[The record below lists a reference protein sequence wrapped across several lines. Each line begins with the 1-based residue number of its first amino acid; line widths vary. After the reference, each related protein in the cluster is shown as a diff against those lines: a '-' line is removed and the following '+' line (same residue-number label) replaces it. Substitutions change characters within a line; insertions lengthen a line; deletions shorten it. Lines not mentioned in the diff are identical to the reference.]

1 LSKENTLDEHLL
13 IQKYFS
19 DIGSAY
25 LAERNVEVS
34 VGDDSSILNLNSDL
48 QYVNSI
54 DTSIEDIH
62 FLNSMSPRDIAY
74 RSCAVALS
82 DLAACGANP
91 SWYSIALTF
100 PEVEDIWLE
109 NFSLGLKDFS
119 DEYKIPLVGGDTTKG
134 KLSVTVQVMGE
145 VEKEKALLR
154 SGARENDLI
163 YVSGIIGDAFLQLR
177 ELQKSQNQDT
187 GFDAYLH
194 PKAQI
199 ALGLELIDIANSAI
213 DISDGLIQDLNLIC
227 KSSDVGAKVY
237 LSMIPTSVEDKT
249 LELINS
255 GDDYQICFT
264 ASEINSTK
272 IKHISERLGVPIT
285 EIGKIT
291 NSKELILLDY
301 EGNKMEL
308 GSGYSHF

>member
-1 LSKENTLDEHLL
+1 MDEHLL

-25 LAERNVEVS
+25 LAERNVELS
-34 VGDDSSILNLNSDL
+34 VGDDAAVLNLNPDT
-48 QYVNSI
+48 QYINSI

-62 FLNSMSPRDIAY
+62 FLSFISPRDIAY
-74 RSCAVALS
+74 RSCAIALS

-100 PEVEDIWLE
+100 PKADHLWLDD
-109 NFSLGLKDFS
+109 FSTGLNDFS

-134 KLSVTVQVMGE
+134 KLTVTVQVMGE
-145 VEKEKALLR
+145 VEKGKALLR
-154 SGARENDLI
+154 SGAKENDLI
-163 YVSGIIGDAFLQLR
+163 YVSGVIGDAFLQLK
-177 ELQKSQNQDT
+177 ELKKLQNQDT
-187 GFDAYLH
+187 DFDAYLH

-199 ALGLELIDIANSAI
+199 ELGLELVDIASSAI
-213 DISDGLIQDLNLIC
+213 DISDGLIQDLNLVC
-227 KSSDVGAKVY
+227 KSSDVGADVH
-237 LSMIPTSVEDKT
+237 LSMIPTSVENKT

-264 ASEINSTK
+264 ASEDKSAKVNN
-272 IKHISERLGVPIT
+272 ISERLGVPIT

-291 NSKELILLDY
+291 NTRELTLIDH
-301 EGNKMEL
+301 EGNKMDLE
-308 GSGYSHF
+308 SGYSHF

>member
-1 LSKENTLDEHLL
+1 MDEHLL

-48 QYVNSI
+48 QYINSL

-100 PEVEDIWLE
+100 PKVEKSWLE

-119 DEYKIPLVGGDTTKG
+119 NEYKIPLVGGDTTKG

-145 VEKEKALLR
+145 VQKGKALLR
-154 SGARENDLI
+154 
-163 YVSGIIGDAFLQLR
+163 AFLQLR

-227 KSSDVGAKVY
+227 KSSDVGAKVH
-237 LSMIPTSVEDKT
+237 LSMIPTSVKDKT

-264 ASEINSTK
+264 ASQDKSIEINY
-272 IKHISERLGVPIT
+272 ISERLGVPIT

-291 NSKELILLDY
+291 NSKELILLDH
-301 EGNKMEL
+301 EGNKMDL

>member
-1 LSKENTLDEHLL
+1 MDEHLL

-48 QYVNSI
+48 QYINSL

-100 PEVEDIWLE
+100 PKVEKSWLE

-119 DEYKIPLVGGDTTKG
+119 NEYKIPLVGGDTTKG

-154 SGARENDLI
+154 SGAKENDLI

-264 ASEINSTK
+264 ASENNSTK

>member
-1 LSKENTLDEHLL
+1 MDEHLL

-154 SGARENDLI
+154 SGAKENDLI

-308 GSGYSHF
+308 GLGYSHF

>member
-1 LSKENTLDEHLL
+1 MDEHLL

-154 SGARENDLI
+154 SGAKENDLI

-237 LSMIPTSVEDKT
+237 LSMIPTSVEEKT
-249 LELINS
+249 LDLINS

-308 GSGYSHF
+308 GSGYSPF

>member
-1 LSKENTLDEHLL
+1 MDEHLL

-154 SGARENDLI
+154 SGARDNDLI

-264 ASEINSTK
+264 ASENNSTK

>member
-1 LSKENTLDEHLL
+1 MDEHLL

-154 SGARENDLI
+154 SGAKENDLI

>member
-1 LSKENTLDEHLL
+1 MSKENTLDEHLL

-48 QYVNSI
+48 QYINSI

-82 DLAACGANP
+82 DLAACGASP

-100 PEVEDIWLE
+100 PKVEKSWLE

-119 DEYKIPLVGGDTTKG
+119 NEYKIPLVGGDTTKG

-145 VEKEKALLR
+145 VQKGKALLR
-154 SGARENDLI
+154 SGAKENDLI

-264 ASEINSTK
+264 ASENNSSK
-272 IKHISERLGVPIT
+272 IKHISERLGLPIT

-291 NSKELILLDY
+291 NSKELILLDH
-301 EGNKMEL
+301 EGNKMDL

>member
-1 LSKENTLDEHLL
+1 MDEHLL

-25 LAERNVEVS
+25 LAERNVELS
-34 VGDDSSILNLNSDL
+34 VGDDAAVLNLNPDT
-48 QYVNSI
+48 QYINSI

-62 FLNSMSPRDIAY
+62 FLNSISPRDIAY
-74 RSCAVALS
+74 RSCAIALS

-100 PEVEDIWLE
+100 PKADHLWLE
-109 NFSLGLKDFS
+109 DFSSGLNDFS

-145 VEKEKALLR
+145 VEKGKALLR
-154 SGARENDLI
+154 SGAKENDLI
-163 YVSGIIGDAFLQLR
+163 YVSGVIGDAFLQLK
-177 ELQKSQNQDT
+177 ELQKLQNQDT

-199 ALGLELIDIANSAI
+199 KLGLELVDIASSAI

-227 KSSDVGAKVY
+227 KSSDVGADVH
-237 LSMIPTSVEDKT
+237 LSMIPTSVENKT

-264 ASEINSTK
+264 ASEDKSVKVNN
-272 IKHISERLGVPIT
+272 ISERLGVPIT

-291 NSKELILLDY
+291 NTKELTLFDH
-301 EGNKMEL
+301 EGNKMDLE
-308 GSGYSHF
+308 SGYSHF

>member
-1 LSKENTLDEHLL
+1 LDEHLL

-48 QYVNSI
+48 QYINSL

-100 PEVEDIWLE
+100 PKVEKSWLE

-154 SGARENDLI
+154 SGAKENDLI
-163 YVSGIIGDAFLQLR
+163 YVSGVIGDAFLQLR

-264 ASEINSTK
+264 ASENNSTK

>member
-1 LSKENTLDEHLL
+1 MDEHLL

-48 QYVNSI
+48 QYINSL

-100 PEVEDIWLE
+100 PKVEKSWLE

-119 DEYKIPLVGGDTTKG
+119 NEYKIPLVGGDTTKG

-145 VEKEKALLR
+145 VQKGKALLR
-154 SGARENDLI
+154 SGAKENDLI

-199 ALGLELIDIANSAI
+199 A
-213 DISDGLIQDLNLIC
+213 
-227 KSSDVGAKVY
+227 
-237 LSMIPTSVEDKT
+237 
-249 LELINS
+249 
-255 GDDYQICFT
+255 
-264 ASEINSTK
+264 
-272 IKHISERLGVPIT
+272 
-285 EIGKIT
+285 
-291 NSKELILLDY
+291 
-301 EGNKMEL
+301 
-308 GSGYSHF
+308 

>member
-1 LSKENTLDEHLL
+1 MDEHLL

-48 QYVNSI
+48 QYINSL

-100 PEVEDIWLE
+100 PRVDKSWLE

-119 DEYKIPLVGGDTTKG
+119 NEYKIPLVGGDTTKG

-264 ASEINSTK
+264 ASENNSTK

>member
-1 LSKENTLDEHLL
+1 MSKENTLDEHLL

-25 LAERNVEVS
+25 LAERNVELS
-34 VGDDSSILNLNSDL
+34 VGDDAAVLNLNPDT
-48 QYVNSI
+48 QYINSI
-54 DTSIEDIH
+54 DTSIEDTH
-62 FLNSMSPRDIAY
+62 FLNFISPRDIAY
-74 RSCAVALS
+74 RSCVIALS

-100 PEVEDIWLE
+100 PKADHLWLE
-109 NFSLGLKDFS
+109 DFSSGLNDFS

-134 KLSVTVQVMGE
+134 KLTVTVQVMGE
-145 VEKEKALLR
+145 VEKGKALLR
-154 SGARENDLI
+154 SGAKENDLI
-163 YVSGIIGDAFLQLR
+163 YVSGVIGDAFLQLK
-177 ELQKSQNQDT
+177 ELQKSQNKDAD
-187 GFDAYLH
+187 FDAYLH

-199 ALGLELIDIANSAI
+199 KLGLELVDIASSAI

-227 KSSDVGAKVY
+227 KSSDVGADVH
-237 LSMIPTSVEDKT
+237 LSMVPTSVENKT

-264 ASEINSTK
+264 ASEDKSAKVNN
-272 IKHISERLGVPIT
+272 ISERLGVPIT

-291 NSKELILLDY
+291 NTRELTLFDH
-301 EGNKMEL
+301 EGNKMDL

>member
-1 LSKENTLDEHLL
+1 MDEHLL

-154 SGARENDLI
+154 SGAKENDLI

-264 ASEINSTK
+264 ASENNSTK

-291 NSKELILLDY
+291 NSKELILLDH
-301 EGNKMEL
+301 EGNKMDL

>member
-1 LSKENTLDEHLL
+1 MDEHLL

-154 SGARENDLI
+154 SGAKENDLI

-264 ASEINSTK
+264 ASAINSTK
-272 IKHISERLGVPIT
+272 IKYISERLGVPIT

>member
-1 LSKENTLDEHLL
+1 MDEHLL

-154 SGARENDLI
+154 SGAKENDLI

-249 LELINS
+249 LELVNS

>member
-1 LSKENTLDEHLL
+1 MDEHLL

-213 DISDGLIQDLNLIC
+213 DICLL
-227 KSSDVGAKVY
+227 Y
-237 LSMIPTSVEDKT
+237 TS
-249 LELINS
+249 
-255 GDDYQICFT
+255 
-264 ASEINSTK
+264 
-272 IKHISERLGVPIT
+272 
-285 EIGKIT
+285 
-291 NSKELILLDY
+291 
-301 EGNKMEL
+301 
-308 GSGYSHF
+308 

>member
-1 LSKENTLDEHLL
+1 MDEHLL

-154 SGARENDLI
+154 SGAKENDLI

-291 NSKELILLDY
+291 NSKELILLDH
-301 EGNKMEL
+301 EGNKMDL

>member
-1 LSKENTLDEHLL
+1 MDEHLL

-119 DEYKIPLVGGDTTKG
+119 DEYKIPLVGGDTTQG

-154 SGARENDLI
+154 SGAKENDLI

>member
-1 LSKENTLDEHLL
+1 MDEHLL

-34 VGDDSSILNLNSDL
+34 VGDDSSVLNLNSDL
-48 QYVNSI
+48 QYINSL

-100 PEVEDIWLE
+100 PKVEKSWLE

-119 DEYKIPLVGGDTTKG
+119 NEYKIPLVGGDTTKG

-145 VEKEKALLR
+145 VQKGKALLR
-154 SGARENDLI
+154 SGAKENDLI

-227 KSSDVGAKVY
+227 NSSDVGAKVF
-237 LSMIPTSVEDKT
+237 LSMIPTSIKDKT

-264 ASEINSTK
+264 ASENNSTK

>member
-1 LSKENTLDEHLL
+1 MDEHLL

-291 NSKELILLDY
+291 NSKELILLDH

>member
-1 LSKENTLDEHLL
+1 MDEHLL

-25 LAERNVEVS
+25 LAERNVELS
-34 VGDDSSILNLNSDL
+34 VGDDAAVLNLNPDT
-48 QYVNSI
+48 QYINSI

-62 FLNSMSPRDIAY
+62 FLNSISPRDIAY
-74 RSCAVALS
+74 RSCAIALS

-100 PEVEDIWLE
+100 PKADHLWLE
-109 NFSLGLKDFS
+109 DFSSGLNDFS

-145 VEKEKALLR
+145 VEKGKALLR
-154 SGARENDLI
+154 SGAKENDLI
-163 YVSGIIGDAFLQLR
+163 YVSGVIGDAFLQLK
-177 ELQKSQNQDT
+177 ELQKSQNKDA

-199 ALGLELIDIANSAI
+199 KLGLELVDIASSAI
-213 DISDGLIQDLNLIC
+213 DISDGLIQDLNLVC
-227 KSSDVGAKVY
+227 KSSDVGADVH
-237 LSMIPTSVEDKT
+237 LSMIPTSVENKT

-264 ASEINSTK
+264 ASEDKSAKVNN
-272 IKHISERLGVPIT
+272 ISERLGVPIT

-291 NSKELILLDY
+291 NTKELTLFDH
-301 EGNKMEL
+301 EGNKMDLE
-308 GSGYSHF
+308 SGYSHF

>member
-1 LSKENTLDEHLL
+1 LDEHLL

-109 NFSLGLKDFS
+109 NFSLGLKDIS
-119 DEYKIPLVGGDTTKG
+119 DEYKIPLIGGDTTKG

-154 SGARENDLI
+154 SGAKENDLI

-264 ASEINSTK
+264 ASENNSTK

>member
-1 LSKENTLDEHLL
+1 MSKENTLDEHLL

-25 LAERNVEVS
+25 LAERNVELS
-34 VGDDSSILNLNSDL
+34 VGDDAAILNLNPDT
-48 QYVNSI
+48 QYINSI
-54 DTSIEDIH
+54 DTSIEDTH
-62 FLNSMSPRDIAY
+62 FLNFISPRDIAY
-74 RSCAVALS
+74 RSCVIALS

-100 PEVEDIWLE
+100 PKADHLWLE
-109 NFSLGLKDFS
+109 DFSSGLNDFS

-134 KLSVTVQVMGE
+134 KLTVTVQVMGE
-145 VEKEKALLR
+145 VEKGKALLR
-154 SGARENDLI
+154 SGAKENDLI
-163 YVSGIIGDAFLQLR
+163 YVSGVIGDAFLQLK
-177 ELQKSQNQDT
+177 ELKKLQNQDT

-199 ALGLELIDIANSAI
+199 ELGLELVDIASSAI
-213 DISDGLIQDLNLIC
+213 DISDGLIQDLNLVC
-227 KSSDVGAKVY
+227 KSSDVGADVH
-237 LSMIPTSVEDKT
+237 LSMIPTSVENKT

-264 ASEINSTK
+264 ASEDKSAKVNN
-272 IKHISERLGVPIT
+272 ISERLGVPIT

-291 NSKELILLDY
+291 NTRELTLFDH
-301 EGNKMEL
+301 EGNKMDLE
-308 GSGYSHF
+308 SGYSHF

>member
-1 LSKENTLDEHLL
+1 MSKENTLDEHLL

-154 SGARENDLI
+154 SGARDNDLI

-264 ASEINSTK
+264 ASENNSTK

>member
-1 LSKENTLDEHLL
+1 MSKENTLDEHLL

-154 SGARENDLI
+154 SGAKENDLI

>member
-1 LSKENTLDEHLL
+1 MDEHLL

-25 LAERNVEVS
+25 LAERNVELS
-34 VGDDSSILNLNSDL
+34 VGDDAAILNLNPDT
-48 QYVNSI
+48 QYINSI

-62 FLNSMSPRDIAY
+62 FLSFISPRDIAY
-74 RSCAVALS
+74 RSCAIALS

-100 PEVEDIWLE
+100 PKADHLWLE
-109 NFSLGLKDFS
+109 DFSSGLNDFS

-134 KLSVTVQVMGE
+134 KLTVTVQVMGE
-145 VEKEKALLR
+145 VEKGKALLR
-154 SGARENDLI
+154 SGAKENDLI
-163 YVSGIIGDAFLQLR
+163 YVSGVIGDAFLQLK
-177 ELQKSQNQDT
+177 ELKKLQNQDT

-199 ALGLELIDIANSAI
+199 ELGLELVDIASSAI
-213 DISDGLIQDLNLIC
+213 DISDGLIQDLNLVC
-227 KSSDVGAKVY
+227 KSSDVGADVH
-237 LSMIPTSVEDKT
+237 LSMIPTSVENKT

-264 ASEINSTK
+264 ASVDKSAKVNN
-272 IKHISERLGVPIT
+272 ISERLGVPIT

-291 NSKELILLDY
+291 NTGELALFDH
-301 EGNKMEL
+301 EGNKMDLE
-308 GSGYSHF
+308 SGYSHF

>member
-1 LSKENTLDEHLL
+1 MDEHLL

-25 LAERNVEVS
+25 LAERNVELS
-34 VGDDSSILNLNSDL
+34 VGDDAAVLNLNPDT
-48 QYVNSI
+48 QYINSI

-62 FLNSMSPRDIAY
+62 FLSFISPRDIAY
-74 RSCAVALS
+74 RSCAIALS

-100 PEVEDIWLE
+100 PKADHLWLE
-109 NFSLGLKDFS
+109 DFSSGLNDFS

-134 KLSVTVQVMGE
+134 KLTVTVQVMGE
-145 VEKEKALLR
+145 VEKGKALLR
-154 SGARENDLI
+154 SGAKENDLI
-163 YVSGIIGDAFLQLR
+163 YVSGVIGDAFLQLK
-177 ELQKSQNQDT
+177 ELKKLQNQDT

-199 ALGLELIDIANSAI
+199 KLGLELIDIASSAI

-227 KSSDVGAKVY
+227 KSSDVGADVH
-237 LSMIPTSVEDKT
+237 LSMIPTSVENKT

-264 ASEINSTK
+264 ASEDKSVKVNN
-272 IKHISERLGVPIT
+272 ISERLGVQIL
-285 EIGKIT
+285 
-291 NSKELILLDY
+291 SLI
-301 EGNKMEL
+301 
-308 GSGYSHF
+308 HI

>member
-1 LSKENTLDEHLL
+1 MDEHLL

-25 LAERNVEVS
+25 LAERNIELS
-34 VGDDSSILNLNSDL
+34 VGDDAAILNLNPDT
-48 QYVNSI
+48 QYINSI

-62 FLNSMSPRDIAY
+62 FLSFISPRDIAY
-74 RSCAVALS
+74 RSCAIALS

-100 PEVEDIWLE
+100 PKADHLWLDD
-109 NFSLGLKDFS
+109 FSTGLNDFS

-134 KLSVTVQVMGE
+134 KLTVTVQVMGE
-145 VEKEKALLR
+145 VEKGKALLR
-154 SGARENDLI
+154 SGAKENDLI
-163 YVSGIIGDAFLQLR
+163 YVSGVIGDAFLQLK
-177 ELQKSQNQDT
+177 ELKKLQNQDT

-199 ALGLELIDIANSAI
+199 ELGLELVDIASSAI
-213 DISDGLIQDLNLIC
+213 DISDGLIQDLNLVC
-227 KSSDVGAKVY
+227 KSSDVGADVH
-237 LSMIPTSVEDKT
+237 LSMIPTSVENKT

-264 ASEINSTK
+264 ASEDKSAKVNNIA
-272 IKHISERLGVPIT
+272 ERLGVPIT

-291 NSKELILLDY
+291 NTRELTLFDH
-301 EGNKMEL
+301 EGNKMDLE
-308 GSGYSHF
+308 SGYSHF

>member
-1 LSKENTLDEHLL
+1 MDEHLL

-25 LAERNVEVS
+25 LAERNVELS
-34 VGDDSSILNLNSDL
+34 VGDDAAVLNLNPDT
-48 QYVNSI
+48 QYINSI

-62 FLNSMSPRDIAY
+62 FLSFISPRDIAY
-74 RSCAVALS
+74 RSCAIALS

-100 PEVEDIWLE
+100 PKADHLWLDD
-109 NFSLGLKDFS
+109 FSTGLNDFS

-145 VEKEKALLR
+145 VEKGKALLR
-154 SGARENDLI
+154 SGAKENDLI
-163 YVSGIIGDAFLQLR
+163 YVSGVIGDAFLQLK
-177 ELQKSQNQDT
+177 ELKKLQNQDT

-199 ALGLELIDIANSAI
+199 KLGLELVDIASSAI

-227 KSSDVGAKVY
+227 KSSDVGADVH
-237 LSMIPTSVEDKT
+237 LSMIPTSVENKT

-264 ASEINSTK
+264 ASEDKSVKVNN
-272 IKHISERLGVPIT
+272 ISERLGVHIT

-291 NSKELILLDY
+291 NTKELTLFDH
-301 EGNKMEL
+301 EGNKMDLE
-308 GSGYSHF
+308 SGYSHF

>member
-1 LSKENTLDEHLL
+1 MDEHLL

-154 SGARENDLI
+154 SGAKENDLI

-187 GFDAYLH
+187 GFHAYLH

-291 NSKELILLDY
+291 KSKELILLDY

>member
-1 LSKENTLDEHLL
+1 MDEHLL

-301 EGNKMEL
+301 EGNKMAL

>member
-1 LSKENTLDEHLL
+1 MDEHLL

-145 VEKEKALLR
+145 VEKGKALLR
-154 SGARENDLI
+154 SGAKENDLI

-308 GSGYSHF
+308 GLGYSHF

>member
-1 LSKENTLDEHLL
+1 MDEHLL

-154 SGARENDLI
+154 SGAKENDLI

-213 DISDGLIQDLNLIC
+213 DISDGFLQDLQHLSEASEIGFNLD
-227 KSSDVGAKVY
+227 KAT
-237 LSMIPTSVEDKT
+237 IPIARGILFQDAVMC
-249 LELINS
+249 
-255 GDDYQICFT
+255 GDDYQILFT
-264 ASEINSTK
+264 IPISKISAAQIEFRRRKMDLHIIGKAIPNKKLLLDNKEINQ
-272 IKHISERLGVPIT
+272 IK
-285 EIGKIT
+285 
-291 NSKELILLDY
+291 
-301 EGNKMEL
+301 
-308 GSGYSHF
+308 GYTHF

>member
-1 LSKENTLDEHLL
+1 MDEHLL

-48 QYVNSI
+48 QYINSL

-100 PEVEDIWLE
+100 PKVEKSWLE

-119 DEYKIPLVGGDTTKG
+119 NEYKIPLVGGDTTKG

-145 VEKEKALLR
+145 VQKGKALLR
-154 SGARENDLI
+154 SGAKENDLI
-163 YVSGIIGDAFLQLR
+163 YVSGVIGDAFLQLR

-227 KSSDVGAKVY
+227 KSSDVGAEVH
-237 LSMIPTSVEDKT
+237 LSMIPTSVKDKT

-264 ASEINSTK
+264 ASEAKSIEINY
-272 IKHISERLGVPIT
+272 ISERLGVPIT

-291 NSKELILLDY
+291 NSKELILLDH
-301 EGNKMEL
+301 EGNKMDL

>member
-1 LSKENTLDEHLL
+1 MDEHLL

-25 LAERNVEVS
+25 LAERNVELS
-34 VGDDSSILNLNSDL
+34 VGDDAAVLNLNPDT
-48 QYVNSI
+48 QYINSI

-62 FLNSMSPRDIAY
+62 FLNFISPRDIAY
-74 RSCAVALS
+74 RSCAIALS

-100 PEVEDIWLE
+100 PKADHLWLE
-109 NFSLGLKDFS
+109 DFSSGLNDFS

-145 VEKEKALLR
+145 VEKGKALLR
-154 SGARENDLI
+154 SGAKENDLI
-163 YVSGIIGDAFLQLR
+163 YVSGVIGDAFLQLK
-177 ELQKSQNQDT
+177 ELQKLQNQDT

-199 ALGLELIDIANSAI
+199 KLGLELVDIASSAI

-227 KSSDVGAKVY
+227 KSSDVGADVH
-237 LSMIPTSVEDKT
+237 LSMIPTPVENKT

-264 ASEINSTK
+264 ASEDKSAKINN
-272 IKHISERLGVPIT
+272 ISERLGVHIT

-291 NSKELILLDY
+291 NTRELTLFDHQ
-301 EGNKMEL
+301 GNKMDFE
-308 GSGYSHF
+308 SGYSHF

>member
-1 LSKENTLDEHLL
+1 MDEHLL

-25 LAERNVEVS
+25 LAERNVELS
-34 VGDDSSILNLNSDL
+34 VGDDAAILNLNPDT
-48 QYVNSI
+48 QYINSI

-62 FLNSMSPRDIAY
+62 FLSFISPRDIAY
-74 RSCAVALS
+74 RSCAIALS

-100 PEVEDIWLE
+100 PKADHLWLE
-109 NFSLGLKDFS
+109 DFSSGLNDFS

-134 KLSVTVQVMGE
+134 KLTVTVQVMGE
-145 VEKEKALLR
+145 VEKGKALLR
-154 SGARENDLI
+154 SGAKENDLI
-163 YVSGIIGDAFLQLR
+163 YVSGVIGDAFLQLK
-177 ELQKSQNQDT
+177 ELKKLQNQDT

-199 ALGLELIDIANSAI
+199 ELGLELVDIASSAI
-213 DISDGLIQDLNLIC
+213 DISDGLIQDLNLVC
-227 KSSDVGAKVY
+227 KSSDVGADVH
-237 LSMIPTSVEDKT
+237 LSMIPTSVENKT

-264 ASEINSTK
+264 ASEDKSAKVNN
-272 IKHISERLGVPIT
+272 ISERLEVPIT

-291 NSKELILLDY
+291 NTRELTLFDH
-301 EGNKMEL
+301 EGNKMDLE
-308 GSGYSHF
+308 SGYSHF